1 MRELPEPRSTFLGE
15 LEQLINKYSQE
26 NQSNTPDFI
35 LAGYLEDCL
44 SAYNRALQAREK
56 WYGRPIGHEYKHIV
70 AAPIEPDTRKD
81 GD

>member
-1 MRELPEPRSTFLGE
+1 MKELPEPRHTFLGE

-44 SAYNRALQAREK
+44 KAYNMAVQAREK
-56 WYGRPIGHEYKHIV
+56 WYGRPIGSEYKHIV
-70 AAPIEPDTRKD
+70 AAPIEPDARE
-81 GD
+81 GR